1 MIRLANK
8 DLMQRT
14 TVERRLGVRRH
25 IPETYN
31 LDEVPAAIE
40 KGTPVTRAT
49 RLAGCSGL
57 FHASNTAVGETD
69 MNLRP
74 YVFALAIVAT
84 GFIAF
89 GGINLAL
96 ADCRDDMSVVQAL
109 VDQEQDA
116 TKKQQAAEELK
127 AAQAAAQA
135 QDEVTCKEHVERA
148 RDHLKK

>member
-1 MIRLANK
+1 LK
-8 DLMQRT
+8 
-14 TVERRLGVRRH
+14 RRLGVRRH

-31 LDEVPAAIE
+31 LDEVLAAI
-40 KGTPVTRAT
+40 KKRHASHASDW
-49 RLAGCSGL
+49 AGGL
-57 FHASNTAVGETD
+57 FWSFHESNTAVGETD